1 MFLGHYGVAFACKRL
16 SPRTSLG
23 TFTFAA
29 QFLDELW
36 PILLI
41 LGVEHVRIDP
51 GYMAANPLAFTSYP
65 FSHSLATAL
74 LWGVLI
80 GVVYLLKRRDGRGA
94 TLVGAAVVSHW
105 ILDVPMHAPDL
116 PLWPGSPIKIGF
128 GLWNSVPATIVIELV
143 CFFAGLWMYL
153 RATRSRDRTG
163 NWALWMLVAV
173 LLAIYIS
180 GFVSPPPSS
189 ERAVGWTALV
199 LWLFIPWAAWADR
212 HREVVPQ
219 SHP

>member
-219 SHP
+219 SRP

>member
-16 SPRTSLG
+16 APRTSLG

-51 GYMAANPLAFTSYP
+51 TYMPANPLVFTSYP
-65 FSHSLATAL
+65 FSHSLAMAIV
-74 LWGVLI
+74 WGVLI
-80 GVVYLLKRRDGRGA
+80 GGVYLVKRHDGRA
-94 TLVGAAVVSHW
+94 ALLLGAAVVSHW
-105 ILDVPMHAPDL
+105 FLDVPMHAPDL

-128 GLWNSVPATIVIELV
+128 GLWNSVSASVVIELV
-143 CFFAGLWMYL
+143 CFGAGLWVYL
-153 RATRSRDRTG
+153 ATTRSRDRIG
-163 NWALWMLVAV
+163 HWALWTLVIV
-173 LLAIYIS
+173 LLAIFVS
-180 GFVSPPPSS
+180 GFVAPPPAS
-189 ERAVGWTALV
+189 ESAVGWSALV

-212 HREVVPQ
+212 HREAIPLDG
-219 SHP
+219 